1 MTLFMKIEAGG
12 LLSIIAHKV
21 HCETLPPT
29 HTQKIKNKKE

>member
-29 HTQKIKNKKE
+29 HTPKKNKKE